1 MGPRILIADD
11 TETMRQYVRAMLSG
25 QGYELETAVDGLEA
39 YKQIRINKPDLVLLD
54 ITMPNMD
61 GIECLKK
68 IKQDK
73 TITDIKVIMMTSN
86 SEYGKVKE
94 AFSCGCDDFI
104 TKPLNRVEL
113 ISKVEELLRFAKLK
127 ELLKT

>member
-61 GIECLKK
+61 GKTALSIMREIERQRK
-68 IKQDK
+68 IKE
-73 TITDIKVIMMTSN
+73 TPVIMVTASRDALSRIEAL
-86 SEYGKVKE
+86 SELKAHSYLVKPIKRE
-94 AFSCGCDDFI
+94 ALI
-104 TKPLNRVEL
+104 KELNR
-113 ISKVEELLRFAKLK
+113 LRVLGD
-127 ELLKT
+127 